1 MGVPWGELERAT
13 GGQGRFMRAAAA
25 VACFHENP
33 TRTCV
38 WRAIKAQRARQRKG
52 EPLAQLK
59 RPQVRVHVEVE
70 VHVVAFLGQAALQA
84 CNCAEGSTW

>member
-1 MGVPWGELERAT
+1 MPRAV
-13 GGQGRFMRAAAA
+13 RAASCARLRRSR
-25 VACFHENP
+25 VFMPNP
-33 TRTCV
+33 TRTGV

-84 CNCAEGSTW
+84 CNCAEGRTW